1 MGEISPCDR
10 RVRLW
15 ISVECWREDVLIFL
29 SPIVRR
35 SGALIFLSPNV
46 RRLGALIFLSPNS
59 DRKGPRAV
67 LQGFPVGRSPV
78 ISSSSRSFY
87 LELVRFPALS
97 LISAAGLPQL
107 TVNLTRPLAI
117 EGILAGTYA
126 FRLFLLVS
134 QIILISKI
142 PHIMI
147 NYTTI
152 PLQSVR

>member
-29 SPIVRR
+29 SPK
-35 SGALIFLSPNV
+35 V

-87 LELVRFPALS
+87 LELVRFPPLS

>member
-15 ISVECWREDVLIFL
+15 ISVECRREDVLIFL
-29 SPIVRR
+29 SPI
-35 SGALIFLSPNV
+35 V

-59 DRKGPRAV
+59 DLKGPRAV

-87 LELVRFPALS
+87 LELVRFPPLS

-147 NYTTI
+147 NDTTI